1 MPRRKSKSSARPQAL
16 WALGISAL
24 LLFAAGE
31 IFLLVRSESGQ
42 LMLARQ
48 VGLTDP
54 ARLTQ
59 IVGREIKRGL
69 QAAGV
74 PADSIDEAVPEAGAP
89 LRWRVGIKPGASV
102 LQANYA
108 VTHSVELHGGVVL
121 DGRETWTDRG
131 DEIVTLTVGL
141 PGRTTHE
148 VKLVRVARSEAQID
162 AEPARLALVL
172 YAIGDEPGRADSI
185 FAMRA
190 PFAVA
195 LVPGGKGSNAIFRA
209 AHERSREVVLHLP
222 LEPIHYPQLDPGP
235 GTILVTM
242 KPAKIAGTV
251 RHYLDQAEPV
261 AAVAN
266 HMGSLATQDMTVMSA
281 IYRELRRDH
290 LPFLHMNPAA
300 GAVCKSLASQEG
312 VTYDE
317 PDMVLDGETR
327 GDDTKALD
335 RAWNTTL
342 DEARRR
348 GHLVV
353 MLRATP
359 LAMRWL
365 PRALDAKHL
374 AGVSVVPL
382 SSLIRKPATL

>member
-1 MPRRKSKSSARPQAL
+1 
-16 WALGISAL
+16 
-24 LLFAAGE
+24 LFAAGE
-31 IFLLVRSESGQ
+31 IVLLVRSESGQ

-48 VGLTDP
+48 VGLSDP

-69 QAAGV
+69 DAAGV
-74 PADSIDEAVPEAGAP
+74 PADSIHEAVPEAGAP
-89 LRWRVGIKPGASV
+89 LQWTVGIKPGASL

-108 VTHSVELHGGVVL
+108 VTRSLELHGGVVL
-121 DGRETWTDRG
+121 DGRESWTDHG
-131 DEIVTLTVGL
+131 DEIVTLKVGL
-141 PGRTTHE
+141 PGRATHE
-148 VKLVRVARSEAQID
+148 VRLVRAGRTAAQEA
-162 AEPARLALVL
+162 AEPARMALVL
-172 YAIGDEPGRADSI
+172 YGIGDEPGRADSI
-185 FAMRA
+185 FALRA

-195 LVPGGKGSNAIFRA
+195 LVPGSKGSNAIFHA
-209 AHERSREVVLHLP
+209 AHERSREVILHLP

-242 KPAKIAGTV
+242 KPAKIASTL

-266 HMGSLATQDMTVMSA
+266 HMGSLATQDMTVMTT

-300 GAVCKSLASQEG
+300 GAVCKSLASEEG

-335 RAWNTTL
+335 RAWKTTL

-359 LAMRWL
+359 LTLRWL

-374 AGVSVVPL
+374 DGVAVVPL
-382 SSLIRKPATL
+382 ASLIRKPATL